1 MRKWGFYNRFAWPT
15 EKKCLS
21 NLYTLVPS
29 LSINLTSSCDRKNL
43 HTVKKHFCVLNTL
56 SSQFLTYDI

>member
-21 NLYTLVPS
+21 NLFTLVPS

-43 HTVKKHFCVLNTL
+43 HTVKKTL
-56 SSQFLTYDI
+56 LCFKHTQLTVPYL